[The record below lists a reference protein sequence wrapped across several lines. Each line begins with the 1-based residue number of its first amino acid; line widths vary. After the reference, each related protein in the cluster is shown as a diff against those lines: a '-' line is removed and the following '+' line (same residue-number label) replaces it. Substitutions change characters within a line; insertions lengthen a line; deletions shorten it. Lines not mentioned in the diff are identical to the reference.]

1 MWCILSCSILG
12 KMAMSGLA
20 DHFSVFFNPF
30 LWHLM
35 GNCRIKGGFSNILWA
50 SNYISYTT
58 TSTLS
63 LYEMI
68 VLMIPVFVIILN
80 TVVFFFNS
88 DIAVVEK
95 KSNGV
100 KSVQS
105 DFMKFNSKACVLWSR
120 GLDRV
125 LQSRRF
131 LLKNFLG
138 WFEVGVIFNVSIWCL

>member
-1 MWCILSCSILG
+1 
-12 KMAMSGLA
+12 
-20 DHFSVFFNPF
+20 
-30 LWHLM
+30 M

-50 SNYISYTT
+50 SNYISYTI

-80 TVVFFFNS
+80 TVFFFFNS

-105 DFMKFNSKACVLWSR
+105 DFMKFNSEACVLWSR
-120 GLDRV
+120 DLDRV

-131 LLKNFLG
+131 LLK
-138 WFEVGVIFNVSIWCL
+138 IFWVDLR